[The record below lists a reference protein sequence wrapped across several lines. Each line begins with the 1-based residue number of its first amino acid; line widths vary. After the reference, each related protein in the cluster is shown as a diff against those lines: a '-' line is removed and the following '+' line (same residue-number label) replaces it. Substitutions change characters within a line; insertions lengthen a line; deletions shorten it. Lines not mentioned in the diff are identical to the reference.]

1 MAGNESARVYVRV
14 LIEKSNGIDK
24 RCMFIGLKCIV
35 FWGVLVMFFAVVK
48 IYSGQTSVESVKV
61 TPGRRSAR
69 CCQKTEAK
77 PDLFEHETVFAHW
90 GSIPKCTELYLG
102 VFLLSE
108 SEGTLLASA
117 PSRPDVPAL
126 KELGVAN
133 SSVSRTVFKS
143 ASSLP
148 FWYPVEMTAQ
158 CWQQY
163 NVRTTGLSHLC
174 YRESFN

>member
-1 MAGNESARVYVRV
+1 MYVYW
-14 LIEKSNGIDK
+14 IEVHCFLGGISHVFCSSEDLFRADLRGERKSDIQPP
-24 RCMFIGLKCIV
+24 FSPSL
-35 FWGVLVMFFAVVK
+35 
-48 IYSGQTSVESVKV
+48 
-61 TPGRRSAR
+61 P
-69 CCQKTEAK
+69 KTETK
-77 PDLFEHETVFAHW
+77 PGLFERETVFAHW